1 MYLRDPPKWVST
13 LHRELFHK
21 GGYHCFVGPQWRVPV
36 LGRSTM
42 EGTTSQVHSFVGM
55 SHNGVKVKA
64 SADGS
69 SKAVATA
76 PGEIAKIV
84 QKYLLDRCT

>member
-1 MYLRDPPKWVST
+1 
-13 LHRELFHK
+13 
-21 GGYHCFVGPQWRVPV
+21 
-36 LGRSTM
+36 M

-84 QKYLLDRCT
+84 KKYLQDRCT